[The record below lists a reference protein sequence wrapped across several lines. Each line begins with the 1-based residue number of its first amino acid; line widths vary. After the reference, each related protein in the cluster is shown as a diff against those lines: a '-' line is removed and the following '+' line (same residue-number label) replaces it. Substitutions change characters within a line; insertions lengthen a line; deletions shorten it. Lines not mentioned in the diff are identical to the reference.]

1 MVVCLVNYGSI
12 SESLDVVV
20 VHFSSPPWCLDSFPQ
35 LHLLPERNLILRTR
49 CRFVATELATDIV
62 INVGDVKFHLHKV
75 VFYHAQF
82 PLLSKSPRLQKLV
95 AATPEEEEE
104 EEDGEIDVPDIP
116 GGPAAFEIC
125 AKFCYG
131 MIVTLNAYNVVAA
144 RCAAEYLEMHEA
156 VEKGNLIYKIEV
168 FLSSS
173 ILRAWK
179 DSIIVLHTTRSLLP
193 WAEDLKLV
201 AHCTDSIASKAS
213 VDPSE
218 VDWSYT
224 YNRKKLPSEN
234 GLDPHWNGVRK
245 QQSVPKDWWVEDL
258 CDLEMDSYKRV
269 LIAIRTKGMIADD
282 VVGEALKAY
291 AYRRLPGLAK
301 GSVTCGS
308 DPMRSRTILET
319 IVWLLPTE
327 PGSVSCSFLLKML
340 RSASVVE
347 CGEACKK
354 ELIRR
359 AGRQLQ
365 EAAAS
370 DLLLPCATGETVY
383 DVDLVASVVEEFVMQ
398 DDGTARTSPE
408 ASDEVVEVR
417 SPVFVSPSSKAA
429 VAKLVYEYLAQ
440 VAKDPDLPLPKFVE
454 LAEMVSAAPT
464 PVHDGLYRAI
474 DVFLK
479 VKPLDAVPLL
489 RSQLRIDPDLL
500 LSWCVQE
507 HPGLSKSEKRR
518 ICSMMDCRK
527 LSTDAC
533 VHAVQNE
540 RLPLRVVVQILF
552 FEQMRAAAAPAAGGV
567 AQLPGNVKALLG
579 ENGGSYGSSRSAV
592 TTNTEDDW
600 DGVPTAGG
608 DRHSLKSAG
617 LVGRGGGSSGGSDV
631 GKHGDEKGN
640 GKLKGILMPKR
651 ILSKLWSGKGQGG
664 ENSSSDMSESPGSVA
679 QEEAKSTHSR
689 NTGHS
694 VS

>member
-1 MVVCLVNYGSI
+1 MKYMKLGSKPDAFQSDGNNI
-12 SESLDVVV
+12 
-20 VHFSSPPWCLDSFPQ
+20 
-35 LHLLPERNLILRTR
+35 
-49 CRFVATELATDIV
+49 RFVATELATDIV
-62 INVGDVKFHLHKV
+62 VNVGDVKFHLHK
-75 VFYHAQF
+75 F

-95 AATPEEEEE
+95 VATGE
-104 EEDGEIDVPDIP
+104 EEDEEIDIPDIP

-131 MIVTLNAYNVVAA
+131 MIVTLNAYNAVAA

-201 AHCTDSIASKAS
+201 VRCTDSIASKAS

-269 LIAIRTKGMIADD
+269 LIAIRTKGKIADD

-291 AYRRLPGLAK
+291 AYRRLPGFAK

-327 PGSVSCSFLLKML
+327 PGSVSCSFLLKLL
-340 RSASVVE
+340 RSASALE
-347 CGEACKK
+347 CGETCKK

-370 DLLLPCATGETVY
+370 DLLLPSATGETVY
-383 DVDLVASVVEEFVMQ
+383 DVDLVASVVEEFVTQ
-398 DDGTARTSPE
+398 DGGTARTSPE
-408 ASDEVVEVR
+408 ASEEVVEVR

-429 VAKLVYEYLAQ
+429 VANLVYEYLAE

-454 LAEMVSAAPT
+454 LAEMVSAAST

-474 DVFLK
+474 DVYLK
-479 VKPLDAVPLL
+479 
-489 RSQLRIDPDLL
+489 
-500 LSWCVQE
+500 E

-552 FEQMRAAAAPAAGGV
+552 FVQMRAAAAPAAGGV
-567 AQLPGNVKALLG
+567 SQLPGNVKALLR

-608 DRHSLKSAG
+608 DINSLKSAG
-617 LVGRGGGSSGGSDV
+617 PVGRGGGSQRSSGGSDV
-631 GKHGDEKGN
+631 SKHGDEKGN
-640 GKLKGILMPKR
+640 GKVKGILLPKR

-689 NTGHS
+689 NTRHS